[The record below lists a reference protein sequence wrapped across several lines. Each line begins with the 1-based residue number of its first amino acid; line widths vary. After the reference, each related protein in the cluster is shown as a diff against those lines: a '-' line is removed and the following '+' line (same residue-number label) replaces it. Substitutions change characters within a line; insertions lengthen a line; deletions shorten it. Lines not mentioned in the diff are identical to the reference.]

1 MNFYFIL
8 FILYIVAPKISLLE
22 EGTTVRP
29 EDIISIMAILAFVVL
44 PRKRDLSISLSVK
57 LYCAFIAVNFI
68 SVIINYASI
77 GPVGFLYAAR
87 LLQYLA
93 WYFILYEACHD
104 VSWRTMRRWFIFISV
119 IFIIWGIL
127 EASGAIPVV
136 GKFAGAT
143 QRLTINTSGPFETS
157 VMLAM
162 LAYSVSS
169 YLVAVPLL
177 VLVFFT
183 QSRVTLVGMVVSYFS
198 SRPLRAVVAG
208 MLVFAL
214 YPLAIQPL
222 MSALQDTRIGQSES
236 PERMANVLMVSWQ
249 RAPVLDDPSF
259 FRERLLDGNTISR
272 YMVDTKGDMSFRLRA
287 VRWPTL
293 IKSTLNN
300 PLALVIGWSPG
311 AWSNALDNYYIRVFG
326 ETGLI
331 GLVTFLIWLG
341 VTIRRL
347 EPHGVARYSLVMMAA
362 VGVFIDIFTSSKVM
376 PFLWA
381 FLAFEEARH
390 PFALPQK
397 MKPGEM
403 LRRPRDLLLGFGG
416 GGGR

>member
-8 FILYIVAPKISLLE
+8 FLLYIVSPKISLLG
-22 EGTTVRP
+22 EGTPVRP
-29 EDIISIMAILAFVVL
+29 EDLISIVAILAFVVL
-44 PRKRDLSISLSVK
+44 PRRRALSISLPVK
-57 LYCAFIAVNFI
+57 LYCVFIFINFLSVIVNF
-68 SVIINYASI
+68 SSI
-77 GPVGFLYAAR
+77 GPTGLLYAVR
-87 LLQYLA
+87 LIQYLA
-93 WYFILYEACHD
+93 WYFILYEACYE
-104 VSWRTMRRWFIFISV
+104 VNWTTMRRSFLVISGIFIL
-119 IFIIWGIL
+119 WGGL
-127 EASGAIPVV
+127 EASGIIPVI

-169 YLVAVPLL
+169 YLAAVPLL

-183 QSRVTLVGMVVSYFS
+183 QSRVTLVGMIVSYFS
-198 SRPLRAVVAG
+198 SRPLRAVIAG
-208 MLVFAL
+208 MLVFVL

-222 MSALQDTRIGQSES
+222 MNSLQDTRIGQSEG
-236 PERMANVLMVSWQ
+236 PARMANAFIVSWQ
-249 RAPVLDDPSF
+249 RAPVLDDPTF
-259 FRERLLDGNTISR
+259 FREQLLSGNTIMR

-293 IKSTLNN
+293 IKTTVNN

-311 AWSNALDNYYIRVFG
+311 AWSNALDNYYVRVFG
-326 ETGLI
+326 ETGLV
-331 GLVTFLIWLG
+331 GLVMFLIWLG

-347 EPHGVARYSLVMMAA
+347 EPEGIARYSLIMMAV

-376 PFLWA
+376 PLLWA

-390 PFALPQK
+390 PFSLPQTAR
-397 MKPGEM
+397 PGERLQRPQGLLM
-403 LRRPRDLLLGFGG
+403 RPRKGDA
-416 GGGR
+416 

>member
-8 FILYIVAPKISLLE
+8 FLLYVVSPKISLVG
-22 EGTTVRP
+22 EGAPVRP
-29 EDIISIMAILAFVVL
+29 EDLISIVAIVAFIML
-44 PRKRDLSISLSVK
+44 PRRRDISVSLPVK
-57 LYCAFIAVNFI
+57 LYCVFIFVNFA
-68 SVIINYASI
+68 SVIINFADI
-77 GPVGFLYAAR
+77 GPTGLLYAFR
-87 LLQYLA
+87 LIQYLA
-93 WYFILYEACHD
+93 WYFILYEACHE
-104 VSWRTMRRWFIFISV
+104 VSWLTMRRSFIVISS
-119 IFIIWGIL
+119 IFIIWGVL
-127 EASGAIPVV
+127 EASAVIPVI

-162 LAYSVSS
+162 LAYAVSS
-169 YLVAVPLL
+169 YIVAVPLL

-208 MLVFAL
+208 MLVFVL

-222 MSALQDTRIGQSES
+222 MNSLSDTRIGQSES
-236 PERMANVLMVSWQ
+236 PERMANVLIVSWQ

-259 FRERLLDGNTISR
+259 FRERLLDGNTITR

-293 IKSTLNN
+293 IKSTFNN
-300 PLALVIGWSPG
+300 PLALLIGWSPG
-311 AWSNALDNYYIRVFG
+311 AWSNALDNYYVRIFG

-341 VTIRRL
+341 VTIKRL
-347 EPHGVARYSLVMMAA
+347 EPNGVARYSLIMMAV

-376 PFLWA
+376 PLLWA
-381 FLAFEEARH
+381 FIAFEEARH

-397 MKPGEM
+397 LKPGEM
-403 LRRPRDLLLGFGG
+403 LRRPRGRWLGFGG
-416 GGGR
+416 GAAR